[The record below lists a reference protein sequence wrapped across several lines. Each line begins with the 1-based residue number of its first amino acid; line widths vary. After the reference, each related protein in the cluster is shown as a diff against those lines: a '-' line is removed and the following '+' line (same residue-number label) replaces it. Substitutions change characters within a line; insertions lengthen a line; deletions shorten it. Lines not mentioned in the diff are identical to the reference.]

1 MNLKVFIF
9 CNRAL
14 SLAARVSKYSIL
26 RNTKHAAEFE
36 IELINEQDF
45 ELLKTFQDSHI
56 LWGGRLHRW
65 RYDSDL
71 SFTLLRLIP
80 PQLMNYQG
88 RAAVVEADTLVLDD
102 IYELLTKDMG
112 DFDGLTCPIEVVNP
126 NFVSNQASVMLLDC
140 SKVSWD
146 LKALFEGLV
155 RREYDYLDLMRL
167 KLERNFGSFEKEW
180 NHFDTLS
187 DQTKILHYT
196 NHLTQPWRTGLRSGK
211 RYRRGFGS
219 SPIKKA
225 LKLLRFPDKLRGLR
239 TTYYPENPDP
249 RQRDLWFR
257 YLKECLDKGIITE
270 GLLRKA
276 IHDGYLRKDIFVRV
290 EKDL

>member
-1 MNLKVFIF
+1 MNLKIFIF

-14 SLAARVSKYSIL
+14 SLAALVSRYSIL

-36 IELINEQDF
+36 IELLNEQHF
-45 ELLKTFQDSHI
+45 ELLKIFQDSHI

-126 NFVSNQASVMLLDC
+126 KFVSHQASVMLLDC
-140 SKVSWD
+140 SKVRWD

-180 NHFDTLS
+180 NHFDTPN
-187 DQTKILHYT
+187 DKTKLLHYT
-196 NHLTQPWRTGLRSGK
+196 NPLTRPWLTGVRRGK
-211 RYRRGFGS
+211 KYRRVFNPR
-219 SPIKKA
+219 PIRRVSR
-225 LKLLRFPDKLRGLR
+225 LLRLPDKLRGLE
-239 TTYYPENPDP
+239 TMYYEENPYP
-249 RQRDLWFR
+249 QQRDLWFR
-257 YLKECLDKGIITE
+257 YLKECLDSGVITE
-270 GLLRKA
+270 DFLRKEMQERR
-276 IHDGYLRKDIFVRV
+276 LRKDVFEI
-290 EKDL
+290 LGQ